1 MARSLERIGD
11 RWSLL
16 IVRDLLQG
24 PQRFTD
30 LIGSLSHITPK
41 WLTLRLRDS
50 PQRALLTPMPA
61 RAARGLVSA
70 DPCRERPGTGREALV
85 EWGLRHA
92 MHPPVPG
99 EFINIGRVLSRMVE
113 SLNKRGKQLSR
124 PAVCSVKFPQSAF
137 ILAFRDKWA
146 CTPGEVSEPEIKI
159 QTTPE
164 TMAAFCTVHRSERDG
179 LFQTMQVEGEP
190 KLVGGIPEDTG
201 HPGQKNGRSINEGS
215 KEIENETAL

>member
-1 MARSLERIGD
+1 MATRYSHFCPVARSLERIGD

-41 WLTLRLRDS
+41 WLTLRLRELAS
-50 PQRALLTPMPA
+50 AGIVERQCQPGRREVWYLLTPAGKDLGP
-61 RAARGLVSA
+61 VV
-70 DPCRERPGTGREALV
+70 EALV

-190 KLVGGIPEDTG
+190 KLVGEFRKILGIPDKKME
-201 HPGQKNGRSINEGS
+201 E
-215 KEIENETAL
+215 A

>member
-1 MARSLERIGD
+1 MATKYSHFCPVARALERIGD

-41 WLTLRLRDS
+41 WLTLRLRE
-50 PQRALLTPMPA
+50 
-61 RAARGLVSA
+61 LVSA
-70 DPCRERPGTGREALV
+70 GIVERECKPGRREVWYHLTPAGNDLGPVVESLV

-99 EFINIGRVLSRMVE
+99 EFINIGRTLSMMAE
-113 SLNKRGKQLSR
+113 SLNKRGKRLSR
-124 PAVCSVKFPQSAF
+124 PAVCSVRFPQSAYV
-137 ILAFRDKWA
+137 LAFKDEWT
-146 CTPGEVSEPEIKI
+146 CSQGEEPEPDIKI

-164 TMAAFCTVHRSERDG
+164 TMAAFCTAPRSERDR
-179 LFQTMQVEGEP
+179 LFQSMQVEGAP
-190 KLVGGIPEDTG
+190 K
-201 HPGQKNGRSINEGS
+201 SIGEFRKILGVPD
-215 KEIENETAL
+215 KRKADA